1 MMRRRPI
8 MRDRSGSAAVEMALV
23 TPLLLVILFGSVEVG
38 NFFYNEHLLTK
49 AVRDGAR
56 YAGRQN
62 FSYYRNSGGACASPT
77 DATMIANVKTLV
89 RTSLLS
95 GGTNRLGG
103 WTDGMISLTATCH
116 LTAVDASSATQNMEG
131 IYRTQNNPLGA
142 AVVTVSATV
151 PYRPIVGT
159 AFGFSGSGINLNATQ
174 RAAVTGL

>member
-56 YAGRQN
+56 YAARQN
-62 FSYYRNSGGACASPT
+62 FSYYSTCTGVPGGSGGPVETETRNLVKTGYVTGTGDRLAAWNANTITLSTNCFTTAT
-77 DATMIANVKTLV
+77 DA
-89 RTSLLS
+89 
-95 GGTNRLGG
+95 
-103 WTDGMISLTATCH
+103 
-116 LTAVDASSATQNMEG
+116 ASSTQNMTG
-131 IYRTQNNPLGA
+131 IYRGRTTGA
-142 AVVTVSATV
+142 PVVTVSARV